1 MTSSDPETIFVRI
14 IELPPVRM
22 ARSGNG
28 SLDEFDRWWTA
39 VAAQDRYSLFPRDFM
54 WFNPQLNKDE
64 WLYALPAGVED
75 SGGYEVFDFPGG
87 LYAVAACKDEGPDIE
102 RIEKLIRE
110 WIARSDIFD
119 EAPGEIGPSARYV
132 MGRVITPRNAKE
144 MMGYHQLELYV
155 PIVYRRPQE

>member
-1 MTSSDPETIFVRI
+1 MSSSDQEMIFVRI
-14 IELPPVRM
+14 IELPSVRM

-28 SLDEFDRWWTA
+28 DLEAFDRWWTS

-87 LYAVAACKDEGPDIE
+87 LYAVAACKDEGPDIV
-102 RIEKLIRE
+102 RTAKLIHD

-119 EAPGEIGPSARYV
+119 EAPRETGVNARYD

-144 MMGYHQLELYV
+144 MMGHHQLEFYV
-155 PIVYRRPQE
+155 PIVYRRPQK